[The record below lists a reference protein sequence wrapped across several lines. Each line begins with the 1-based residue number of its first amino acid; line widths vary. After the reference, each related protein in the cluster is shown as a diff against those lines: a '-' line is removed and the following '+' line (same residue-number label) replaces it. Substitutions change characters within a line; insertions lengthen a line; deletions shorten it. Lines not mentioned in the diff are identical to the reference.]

1 MKDILILMEQMSFCQ
16 KIHEPLEELN
26 KDIEKLEGKKAELQ
40 GKIVN
45 PNSHK
50 LEDIEKNKGVTNDL
64 NTIQQ
69 ALDSAIQKEITW
81 LMRVRKFLKK
91 LKSY

>member
-45 PNSHK
+45 
-50 LEDIEKNKGVTNDL
+50 LT
-64 NTIQQ
+64 
-69 ALDSAIQKEITW
+69 AIS
-81 LMRVRKFLKK
+81 LKI
-91 LKSY
+91 LKRIRG

>member
-1 MKDILILMEQMSFCQ
+1 MNYERHTHINGANEFLQ

-50 LEDIEKNKGVTNDL
+50 LEDIEKNKG
-64 NTIQQ
+64 
-69 ALDSAIQKEITW
+69 
-81 LMRVRKFLKK
+81 
-91 LKSY
+91 